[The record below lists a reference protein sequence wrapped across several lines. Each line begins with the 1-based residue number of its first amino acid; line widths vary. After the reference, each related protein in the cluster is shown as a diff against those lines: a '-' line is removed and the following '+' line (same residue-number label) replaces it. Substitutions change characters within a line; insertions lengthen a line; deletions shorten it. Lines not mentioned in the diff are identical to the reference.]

1 MEQKTSLAKSAIPYG
16 VAFGAIMI
24 LEFVIGYTMGLNAQ
38 ENGGVGIVINL
49 LNFLVLP
56 FIFIMLACNSYK
68 NKFNGGFIS
77 FGQCI
82 KAGVVVCVIAAL
94 VFSVIN
100 AIIYMIVPSIKE
112 DILEQT
118 KIAMAES
125 PGMTS
130 EALEM
135 SMSVTETMMQPYI
148 SIPVTILIYAFVGL
162 IISLI
167 VGAIVK
173 KDNPGSF

>member
-1 MEQKTSLAKSAIPYG
+1 MEQKTSLAKSAVPYG

-24 LEFVIGYTMGLNAQ
+24 LEFVISYALGLNAQ
-38 ENGGVGIVINL
+38 EDAWVGILINL

-56 FIFIMLACNSYK
+56 FIFIILACNNFK
-68 NKFNGGFIS
+68 NKLNGGFIS

-82 KAGVVVCVIAAL
+82 KAGVVVSIIAAL
-94 VFSVIN
+94 LFSVVT

-118 KIAMAES
+118 KTAMAES

-135 SMSVTETMMQPYI
+135 GMNVTETMMQPYI
-148 SIPVTILIYAFVGL
+148 AIPVTILMYAFVGL

>member
-16 VAFGAIMI
+16 IAFGAIML
-24 LEFVIGYTMGLNAQ
+24 LEFVISYTMGLNAQ
-38 ENGGVGIVINL
+38 ENAGVGILMSL
-49 LNFLVLP
+49 LNYLILP
-56 FIFIMLACNSYK
+56 FIFIMMACNHFK
-68 NKFNGGFIS
+68 NKLNGGYIT
-77 FGQCI
+77 FGQSI

-94 VFSVIN
+94 VFSVVT
-100 AIIYMIVPSIKE
+100 AIIYIVVPSIKE
-112 DILEQT
+112 DILEQQRVA
-118 KIAMAES
+118 IAQS

-135 SMSVTETMMQPYI
+135 SMGMAETMMQPYI
-148 SIPVTILIYAFVGL
+148 AIPVTILMYAFIGL

-173 KDNPGSF
+173 KDNPASY